1 MGQVKAM
8 QILQNKAARIVCQAP
23 PRANRASMFK
33 NLSWMTVNQL
43 VSYHSLLTV
52 FKIRTSGEPE
62 YLAKKLKHE
71 NRLEKII
78 IPNTSLSLA
87 KQSFIFRASQ
97 QWNALPTSIRKTCK
111 IGPFKTELRKFVFS
125 NIPEFLD

>member
-1 MGQVKAM
+1 MRQVKEL
-8 QILQNKAARIVCQAP
+8 QIFQNKAARIVCQAP

-33 NLSWMTVNQL
+33 KLSWMTVNQL

-52 FKIRTSGEPE
+52 FKIRSSGEPE
-62 YLAKKLKHE
+62 YLAKKLKYE

-97 QWNALPTSIRKTCK
+97 QWNDLPTSIRKTCK
-111 IGPFKTELRKFVFS
+111 IGYFKTELRKFVFS
-125 NIPEFLD
+125 SIPEFLD